1 MLLTIHL
8 FEHTHHSWQNIRE
21 GEERERR
28 VRRGEGKKEKRGKRK
43 KKEEEVG
50 DALFIHGEEEQQNS
64 KKEQHTPWMDEK
76 KCSIDHFDRFLFLL
90 RSKKEK
96 TSRDVSIILLCS
108 L

>member
-28 VRRGEGKKEKRGKRK
+28 VRRGEEGEKGEKK

-96 TSRDVSIILLCS
+96 TSSDVSIILLFS